1 MKLSRLTLVLI
12 VLSLVL
18 AACGNNQP
26 EITPL
31 SSQAV
36 IANTATLAP
45 LPTATEIP
53 PAALN
58 ICMAEEPAGLYHY
71 DGLESQAKGSVFAAL
86 YTNLLA
92 TNPDTGESLLFETL
106 PTEENGGIRL
116 ETVTVRVGQPVLDA
130 AGKVVYLSQGT
141 QIEHAINYS
150 IENPVAW
157 SFEQDYQMNQFT
169 VTFRLRPDL
178 IWSDGEAL
186 VAEDFVFSFHQAD
199 RSGLGHYQW
208 ALERTDNLVAA
219 DELTLVWTG
228 IPGFVPR
235 DLADI
240 LWLPLPSH
248 QLAEMSSTE
257 LLASDLT
264 NRMPL
269 AWGAYRLR
277 EWAAGSQ
284 IVLEK
289 NPFFGFD
296 AAYDQIVFQIEPEL
310 DAALQK
316 LESGQC
322 DVLDKTY
329 RLEAL
334 EKEQLETLSAKNRLV
349 AEDWE
354 PVQQLVFGIKPAL
367 FDDGSYSPWTS
378 ERQDLFGY
386 LETRQAI
393 AACIDADG
401 LVREYLAE
409 HLPEDLI
416 PISESMP
423 SNNPDTNNAYLEE
436 IGWVFVN
443 DEAGAARFAQ
453 GVPNVLD
460 GTPLVFGLRLG
471 QSQVDLDIAEK
482 IVDRLSRC
490 YISLARQSSPLP
502 ELYRPGPE
510 GPLFG
515 RNFNLALVSWKQE
528 HTNTCQLYTSDQI
541 PASVNS
547 WVGTNIA
554 GMEDAS
560 FDEACWQAST
570 RLPVDGAPDDA
581 DLMAEYLPAI
591 PLMPQYRLWIHAD
604 RVNAP
609 EDAVFSDLWQF
620 SPAR

>member
-1 MKLSRLTLVLI
+1 MKLSRLILVLI

-18 AACGNNQP
+18 PACGNNLP

-31 SSQAV
+31 SSEAV

-45 LPTATEIP
+45 SPTATEIP
-53 PAALN
+53 PAVLN
-58 ICMAEEPAGLYHY
+58 ICMAEEPASLYRY
-71 DGLESQAKGSVFAAL
+71 DGFESQAKGSVFAAL
-86 YTNLLA
+86 HTNLLA

-130 AGKVVYLSQGT
+130 TGKVVYLSQGT

-150 IENPVAW
+150 LENPVAW

-169 VTFRLRPDL
+169 ATFRLRPDL

-208 ALERTDNLVAA
+208 ALERTDNLVAS
-219 DELTLVWTG
+219 DEQTLVWTG

-240 LWLPLPSH
+240 LWQPLPSH

-310 DAALQK
+310 DAALQN

-367 FDDGSYSPWTS
+367 FDDGSYNPWTS
-378 ERQDLFGY
+378 ERQDLFGN

-393 AACIDADG
+393 AACIAADG
-401 LVREYLAE
+401 LVKEYLAE

-416 PISESMP
+416 PTSESMP
-423 SNNPDTNNAYLEE
+423 SNNPDANNAYLEE

-490 YISLARQSSPLP
+490 YISLARQSAPLP

-604 RVNAP
+604 RVNSP
-609 EDAVFSDLWQF
+609 DDAVFSDLWQF

>member
-1 MKLSRLTLVLI
+1 MKQSRVIMVLLTI
-12 VLSLVL
+12 SLLL
-18 AACGNNQP
+18 AACSNEQD
-26 EITPL
+26 EITTLPT
-31 SSQAV
+31 QNAA
-36 IANTATLAP
+36 IQTATLANT
-45 LPTATEIP
+45 PTATEVP
-53 PAALN
+53 KKVLG
-58 ICMAEEPAGLYHY
+58 ICMAEEPAGLYRY
-71 DGLESQAKGSVFAAL
+71 DGFESQAKGSVFAAL
-86 YTNLLA
+86 YTDLLA

-116 ETVTVRVGQPVLDA
+116 ETVTVSVGQPVLDA

-157 SFEQDYQMNQFT
+157 GFEQDYQMNQFT

-219 DELTLVWTG
+219 DEQTLVWTG

-235 DLADI
+235 DLVDI

-269 AWGAYRLR
+269 TWGAYRLR
-277 EWAAGSQ
+277 DWAAGSQ

-289 NPFFGFD
+289 NPFFSFE

-349 AEDWE
+349 TEDWE

-378 ERQDLFGY
+378 ERQDLFGN

-416 PISESMP
+416 PTAESMP
-423 SNNPDTNNAYLEE
+423 SNNPDANNAYLEE
-436 IGWVFVN
+436 IGWVLVN
-443 DEAGAARFAQ
+443 DEAGVARFAQ

-460 GTPLVFGLRLG
+460 GTPLVFGLQLG

-541 PASVNS
+541 PASDNS

-570 RLPVDGAPDDA
+570 RLAVDGAPDDA

-604 RVNAP
+604 RVNSP

>member
-1 MKLSRLTLVLI
+1 MKLSRLTLLLI
-12 VLSLVL
+12 GLSLVL
-18 AACGNNQP
+18 SACGNNQP
-26 EITPL
+26 EIIPL
-31 SSQAV
+31 PSEAV
-36 IANTATLAP
+36 NANTATPAP
-45 LPTATEIP
+45 SPTATEIP
-53 PAALN
+53 PAVLT
-58 ICMAEEPAGLYHY
+58 ICMAEEPVGLYRY
-71 DGLESQAKGSVFAAL
+71 DGFESLAKGSVFAAL
-86 YTNLLA
+86 YTELLA
-92 TNPDTGESLLFETL
+92 TNPETGESLLFEMM

-116 ETVTVRVGQPVLDA
+116 EAVTVSVGQTVLDA

-150 IENPVAW
+150 IENPVTW
-157 SFEQDYQMNQFT
+157 NFEQDYQMNQFT
-169 VTFRLRPDL
+169 VTFKLRPDL
-178 IWSDGEAL
+178 MWSDGEAL
-186 VAEDFVFSFHQAD
+186 IAEDFVFSYHQAD

-208 ALERTDNLVAA
+208 ALDRTANLSAA
-219 DELTLVWTG
+219 DEQTLVWTG

-240 LWLPLPSH
+240 LWQPLPSH

-257 LLASDLT
+257 LLTSDLT
-264 NRMPL
+264 SRTPL

-277 EWAAGSQ
+277 EWVAGSQ

-289 NPFFGFD
+289 NPFFGYD
-296 AAYDQIVFQIEPEL
+296 AAYDQVVFQIEPDL
-310 DAALQK
+310 NLALQK

-329 RLEAL
+329 QLEAL
-334 EKEQLETLSAKNRLV
+334 EKEQLETLSANNWLIV
-349 AEDWE
+349 EDWE
-354 PVQQLVFGIKPAL
+354 PVQQLVFGIKPAQ

-378 ERQDLFGY
+378 ERQDLFGN
-386 LETRQAI
+386 LETRLAI

-409 HLPEDLI
+409 HLPDNLI
-416 PISESMP
+416 PPSESMP
-423 SNNPDTNNAYLEE
+423 PNNPEANNAYLEE
-436 IGWVFVN
+436 IGWVFTN
-443 DEAGAARFAQ
+443 DETGAARVAQ

-460 GTPLVFGLRLG
+460 GTPLVFGLWLG
-471 QSQVDLDIAEK
+471 QSQVDLDIAEE
-482 IVDRLSRC
+482 VTNRLNRC
-490 YISLARQSSPLP
+490 YISLARQSAPLP

-541 PASVNS
+541 PSSINS

-554 GMEDAS
+554 GMDDAS

-570 RLPVDGAPDDA
+570 RLPVDGAPEDA
-581 DLMAEYLPAI
+581 GLMAEYLPAI

-604 RVNAP
+604 RVGSP
-609 EDAVFSDLWQF
+609 EGAVFSDLWQF
-620 SPAR
+620 TPAW